1 MEVESN
7 SSVSQDSLASFT
19 AGDVLIHS
27 TSLHKKKPIDTVTGA
42 GGCIKKVK
50 ISVKKLRE
58 VVPPCQ
64 ASDAALV
71 RDETSCIPPALSA
84 NRALSGSLTDGA
96 PCSTAPDI
104 QSTKG
109 HPEHLLSR
117 GNSTEP
123 MFLSQTVRKD
133 YPKDAA
139 VQVPSRLLENSRR
152 PEDDVFISQYDAG
165 QKEAL
170 RVVLKQKT
178 QNNPALKEVKVQL
191 LGNSSTEKKE
201 SVGPNTRS
209 THREI
214 DSTTTVAAA
223 TAAAIATTAPL
234 LKVQNDL
241 EAKVSSVSALID
253 KLQQTDK
260 QLQRVAEQQTN
271 IKAQNEKLY
280 CHERVSELEKQ
291 MNTFMAQR
299 IQHLEKLQQQ
309 QMNIQSHLI
318 SSAVNMGGLQQ
329 IHIPSSSLMTKQLE
343 KPEQRLF
350 TNPVSSCRTD
360 LFPASGPPAQAYAS
374 QLQNGGAHTQM
385 SPLKTPVPRRY
396 APEPVSKNVNISK
409 KENPITEKENIPKS
423 TYEGGGRLLEHILNS
438 QETPLRQIE
447 SSENATLNKNK
458 MSWHSKRDGPTTL
471 RADSFPAFE
480 SSFQNSD
487 SIEKTVKKADDL
499 LQDLGQLK
507 REMHNILQE
516 ANLWKSDM
524 NDLIKSKKPTVAPDL
539 SEHHPLIKPS
549 ILHKVKAPKSI
560 LKDAERILRGVQ
572 NNKKVLEE
580 NLEAIIR
587 AKDGDA
593 MYTFIN
599 ALTTNRDVL
608 EEIRIRKT
616 VDEWIKAIS
625 LEIQTE
631 LARNDSEQVRYD
643 QKVPWIKRTQNTKA
657 MKTNKDIKAKTQK
670 IQGFL
675 TKKSLPAAKALQKQA
690 EDNVRKQ
697 TLRTYSSEG
706 LQKKEKEADGLVNGS
721 AVVQN
726 EEYLCQVY
734 GKPIYQGHR
743 STLKK
748 APYLRFNSPSPKSK
762 LQRPKVIECI
772 RGTKVK
778 SAKTQTCSRTQK
790 VVTSPK
796 KQHPLLAPTQE
807 KQYLFSPSRHV
818 PTDCG
823 PLEGHLIP
831 MAIPLGQ
838 TQISNVSLQPAGV
851 VIGKP
856 HPVTLTTSL
865 PPVPPKSTVQIK
877 KPNIAVIDMRSE
889 KKDPPQLSV
898 QVLPNVDIDSI
909 SSASVSVNHEL
920 PGSETA
926 LPPVSAVIQTPED
939 VYNEEEDVKFPGTN
953 FIDVTDVMQDQEEES
968 DEIPEFSEP
977 FLELNGQFKVASPKY
992 NGPLFPPV
1000 ACAPQQSSDVLDEL
1014 IQRRE
1019 TIENRLIHWVEQ
1031 EIMAKIISGM
1041 YAVQKEIVPSVST
1054 SESEDSETA
1063 TSDIVEVAGGGGFQ
1077 LFINAGVPVN
1087 SEMIS
1092 HFVNEALSETIA
1104 TMLGNRQAQKAVPAT
1119 NVVPSTTIMLES
1131 LVPTPLPTPQATPPQ
1146 TPPSEK
1152 ELPPVKTPESSPSIT
1167 EMSGDVHEQEKRKET
1182 GFEIPAS
1189 VSCVG
1194 TPVVTPANTPPR
1206 LTTPS
1211 PPASEWISDAAKME
1225 SPKLPNPWDDA
1236 ELPLEEE
1243 KPSPL
1248 NEEPFHPKAVI
1259 MSVAND
1265 EEPEALILPSWQS
1278 SARPFESLPCE
1289 PQVPSPVPTVS
1300 SGQSTQESSLTLTG
1314 TETETADRPISEGE
1328 VLFSYGQMAAARA
1341 LAEGGLSLPTLT
1353 ESLTST
1359 LRDANEMDYDPPSEG
1374 QVVKRPHKGYHRDP
1388 VLTLFAKLNQAPV
1401 AAQEGMYHLE
1411 DSDDSV
1417 GEISEGQRPRLTK
1430 AAESI
1435 VMGHSVY
1442 VDHPTARTSESRPH
1456 QGFRA
1461 PSPGQ
1466 FAQSAAEILGD
1477 ADTSHGPM
1485 LMAELETQSVPNPAV
1500 QAAQASCRV
1509 TSLSKGASQEGSQ
1522 GAGEVEP
1529 VRPRVIHVRSKS
1541 EEKQQE
1547 GIHGDTDRTHINAD
1561 MYLTS
1566 SLTGEDAVLHLNP
1579 HVSAA
1584 KVSVKLPSMN
1594 VDNHTRSISSIHGD
1608 SDSSGADTF

>member
-1 MEVESN
+1 MEVEGN
-7 SSVSQDSLASFT
+7 SSISQDSLASFT

-27 TSLHKKKPIDTVTGA
+27 TSLHKKQPIETVTGA
-42 GGCIKKVK
+42 SGCIKKVK

-64 ASDAALV
+64 ASNAALA
-71 RDETSCIPPALSA
+71 RDETSCIPPALPA
-84 NRALSGSLTDGA
+84 NRSFSGSLIEVS
-96 PCSTAPDI
+96 PCSTTPGV

-109 HPEHLLSR
+109 HPEHLLSVE
-117 GNSTEP
+117 NSTEP
-123 MFLSQTVRKD
+123 MFLSQMD
-133 YPKDAA
+133 YPKETA
-139 VQVPSRLLENSRR
+139 VQVPSLLLEDNRK
-152 PEDDVFISQYDAG
+152 PEDDVFISQYAAG

-170 RVVLKQKT
+170 RAVLKQKT

-191 LGNSSTEKKE
+191 LGNSSTEKQE
-201 SVGPNTRS
+201 SVGQNTGS
-209 THREI
+209 AHREI
-214 DSTTTVAAA
+214 DSTATIAAA

-234 LKVQNDL
+234 FKVQNDL
-241 EAKVSSVSALID
+241 EAKVTSVSALID
-253 KLQQTDK
+253 KLQETDK
-260 QLQRVAEQQTN
+260 QLQHVAEHQTN
-271 IKAQNEKLY
+271 MKTQNEKLH

-291 MNTFMAQR
+291 MNTFLAQR

-309 QMNIQSHLI
+309 QMNIQSQLI

-329 IHIPSSSLMTKQLE
+329 IHIPSSSLVTKQFE
-343 KPEQRLF
+343 KPEQRLL
-350 TNPVSSCRTD
+350 THPVSSCQTD
-360 LFPASGPPAQAYAS
+360 LFPNSGPPAQAYSS
-374 QLQNGGAHTQM
+374 QFQNHGVHTQT

-396 APEPVSKNVNISK
+396 APEPVSKNVKISK
-409 KENPITEKENIPKS
+409 KENPITEKENIPES

-447 SSENATLNKNK
+447 SSENATLNNNK
-458 MSWHSKRDGPTTL
+458 MSWHSKRDGPTAL

-480 SSFQNSD
+480 SSFQNSS

-499 LQDLGQLK
+499 LQDLGQLR
-507 REMHNILQE
+507 REMHNMLQE
-516 ANLWKSDM
+516 ANSWKSDM
-524 NDLIKSKKPTVAPDL
+524 NDLIKSKKPTVASDL
-539 SEHHPLIKPS
+539 SEHHQLVKSS
-549 ILHKVKAPKSI
+549 ILHKVKAPKSM

-631 LARNDSEQVRYD
+631 LARNDSEQVKHD

-657 MKTNKDIKAKTQK
+657 MKTNKEIKAKTEK
-670 IQGFL
+670 IQAFS
-675 TKKSLPAAKALQKQA
+675 TKKSSSAAKPLQA
-690 EDNVRKQ
+690 EDNMRKQ
-697 TLRTYSSEG
+697 TLRTFPSEG
-706 LQKKEKEADGLVNGS
+706 LQRKGKKADGLVNGS

-778 SAKTQTCSRTQK
+778 SARTQTCSLTQK

-796 KQHPLLAPTQE
+796 KQHPLPAPTQE
-807 KQYLFSPSRHV
+807 KQYLFSPSKDV
-818 PTDCG
+818 PADCG

-831 MAIPLGQ
+831 MAVPLGQ
-838 TQISNVSLQPAGV
+838 TQISDVSLQPAGV

-856 HPVTLTTSL
+856 HPVTVTTSL
-865 PPVPPKSTVQIK
+865 PPVPPKPTIQTK
-877 KPNIAVIDMRSE
+877 KPNIAVIEMRSE

-909 SSASVSVNHEL
+909 SSGSVSINHEL

-926 LPPVSAVIQTPED
+926 LPPVNAVIQTPED
-939 VYNEEEDVKFPGTN
+939 VHNEEEDIKYPGTN
-953 FIDVTDVMQDQEEES
+953 FIDVTDVMRDQEEER
-968 DEIPEFSEP
+968 DEIPEFFEP
-977 FLELNGQFKVASPKY
+977 LLELNGQFKVASPKY

-1000 ACAPQQSSDVLDEL
+1000 ASAPQQSSDVLDEL

-1031 EIMAKIISGM
+1031 EIMAKIISGT
-1041 YAVQKEIVPSVST
+1041 YPVQKEIVPHVST
-1054 SESEDSETA
+1054 SESEDSEPV

-1092 HFVNEALSETIA
+1092 QFVNEALSETIA
-1104 TMLGNRQAQKAVPAT
+1104 TMLGNRQAEKAVPAT
-1119 NVVPSTTIMLES
+1119 NVVPSTTIKLES

-1152 ELPPVKTPESSPSIT
+1152 ELPPVKTPESSPSVT
-1167 EMSGDVHEQEKRKET
+1167 EMSGNVHEPEKMKET
-1182 GFEIPAS
+1182 EFENPAS
-1189 VSCVG
+1189 TSRVG
-1194 TPVVTPANTPPR
+1194 TPVVTPVSTPPR
-1206 LTTPS
+1206 ITT
-1211 PPASEWISDAAKME
+1211 PPASEGISDAAKME

-1248 NEEPFHPKAVI
+1248 NEEPFHPRAVV

-1265 EEPEALILPSWQS
+1265 EEPEALVLPPRQL
-1278 SARPFESLPCE
+1278 SARPFESPACE

-1300 SGQSTQESSLTLTG
+1300 SGQSTQESSLALTG
-1314 TETETADRPISEGE
+1314 TETETADGPISEGE
-1328 VLFSYGQMAAARA
+1328 VLFSYGQMVAARA
-1341 LAEGGLSLPTLT
+1341 LAEGGLTLPTFT

-1359 LRDANEMDYDPPSEG
+1359 LADANEMDYDPPSEG

-1401 AAQEGMYHLE
+1401 AAQEGMCHLE

-1417 GEISEGQRPRLTK
+1417 GEISEGQRPRLTR
-1430 AAESI
+1430 AAETI
-1435 VMGHSVY
+1435 LMGHSAY
-1442 VDHPTARTSESRPH
+1442 MDHPTARTSENRN

-1466 FAQSAAEILGD
+1466 FAQSAAEILGE

-1485 LMAELETQSVPNPAV
+1485 LIAELESQPVSNPAV
-1500 QAAQASCRV
+1500 QAGQVSCRV
-1509 TSLSKGASQEGSQ
+1509 TSLSKSLSQEGSQ
-1522 GAGEVEP
+1522 GAAEVEP
-1529 VRPRVIHVRSKS
+1529 VRPRVIHVRTKS
-1541 EEKQQE
+1541 EEMPQE
-1547 GIHGDTDRTHINAD
+1547 DVHEDTDRTHIGAN

-1566 SLTGEDAVLHLNP
+1566 LRTGEDAVLHLNS

-1584 KVSVKLPSMN
+1584 KVSVKLPSVN
-1594 VDNHTRSISSIHGD
+1594 IDNQTRSISSIHGD